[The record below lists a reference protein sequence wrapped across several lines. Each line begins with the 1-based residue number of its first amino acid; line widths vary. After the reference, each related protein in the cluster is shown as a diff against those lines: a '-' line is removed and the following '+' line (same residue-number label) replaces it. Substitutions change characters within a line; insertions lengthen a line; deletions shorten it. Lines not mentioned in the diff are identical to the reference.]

1 MKSNIDFRKPE
12 NDVSLRTVHM
22 RGFPTSATLDDLLEG
37 LKPYGNSTPLFLLLL
52 IIVVRFIEMRRFV
65 STREFKGSVNVE
77 FETAEEAAAFMK
89 KKIMFAG
96 VEITEKQLL
105 SEREKEFEERNKR
118 LSFCRDSIVQIRNI
132 GADTTTEKLREVLKP
147 YLTEYSFVLH
157 SEGEN
162 QAMVRF
168 ATCEEAAKAVEALKT
183 TTIAEKPLK
192 LQVLKGKKANG
203 VWTKMKA
210 LMIDGEKAKKGEK
223 RERENEEEGEEEAKK
238 AKLD

>member
-37 LKPYGNSTPLFLLLL
+37 LKPYGNSIPLFLLLL

-77 FETAEEAAAFMK
+77 FETAEEASAFME

-147 YLTEYSFVLH
+147 
-157 SEGEN
+157 
-162 QAMVRF
+162 
-168 ATCEEAAKAVEALKT
+168 
-183 TTIAEKPLK
+183 
-192 LQVLKGKKANG
+192 
-203 VWTKMKA
+203 
-210 LMIDGEKAKKGEK
+210 
-223 RERENEEEGEEEAKK
+223 
-238 AKLD
+238 

>member
-1 MKSNIDFRKPE
+1 
-12 NDVSLRTVHM
+12 
-22 RGFPTSATLDDLLEG
+22 
-37 LKPYGNSTPLFLLLL
+37 
-52 IIVVRFIEMRRFV
+52 MRRFV

-77 FETAEEAAAFMK
+77 FETAEEAAAFME
-89 KKIMFAG
+89 KKIVFAG

-132 GADTTTEKLREVLKP
+132 GTETTTEKLREVLKP

-157 SEGEN
+157 TEGEN

-168 ATCEEAAKAVEALKT
+168 ATCEEAAKAVEELKT

-210 LMIDGEKAKKGEK
+210 LMIDGEKAKKNEKGEK
-223 RERENEEEGEEEAKK
+223 RERENEGEGEGEEEAKK

>member
-1 MKSNIDFRKPE
+1 
-12 NDVSLRTVHM
+12 
-22 RGFPTSATLDDLLEG
+22 
-37 LKPYGNSTPLFLLLL
+37 
-52 IIVVRFIEMRRFV
+52 MRRFV

-77 FETAEEAAAFMK
+77 FETAEEAAAFLK

-96 VEITEKQLL
+96 VEITDKQLL

-132 GADTTTEKLREVLKP
+132 GTETTTAKLRGVLKP
-147 YLTEYSFVLH
+147 FLTEYSFVLH
-157 SEGEN
+157 NEGEN

-168 ATCEEAAKAVEALKT
+168 ATSEEAAKAVEALKSV
-183 TTIAEKPLK
+183 TIAEKPLK
-192 LQVLKGKKANG
+192 AQVLKGKKANG

-210 LMIDGEKAKKGEK
+210 LMIDGENAKKSQK
-223 RERENEEEGEEEAKK
+223 RERENEEEAKGEGEEEAKK